1 MNNLLLLATIQMLQT
16 YAHRAQT
23 YAHRAQTYL
32 ASSVERATCLINNLP
47 SI

>member
-1 MNNLLLLATIQMLQT
+1 MLQTHAHRAQT

-23 YAHRAQTYL
+23 HAHRAQTYL